1 MATFIDRQESGD
13 WVDVNDPLD
22 DQIELSAEGGEQ
34 DIILEYTWR

>member
-1 MATFIDRQESGD
+1 MATFIDGQESRD

-34 DIILEYTWR
+34 DILLEYARW